1 MYLRKLEIS
10 TLAETVLRLVLTLVA
25 ALTCIGGCTT
35 IHIQTDGN
43 VRTERTNGRVVVQ
56 VSDNATSTIVDT
68 KGVGLVLG
76 QRSGTL
82 GRMREVIAWFDPTA
96 CHAVFF
102 TANQEEAAFIHTQFK
117 RANINLDHLCIF
129 P

>member
-1 MYLRKLEIS
+1 LADIDLRS
-10 TLAETVLRLVLTLVA
+10 FLALVA
-25 ALTCIGGCTT
+25 VLMCIGGCTT
-35 IHIQTDGN
+35 IHIQSDGN
-43 VRTERTNGRVVVQ
+43 VRTERTTGRVIVQ

-68 KGVGLVLG
+68 TGVGLVLG

-82 GRMREVIAWFDPTA
+82 GWMREISAWVDPTA

-102 TANQEEAAFIHTQFK
+102 TATQEEAAFIRTQFK